1 MIYKR
6 LIISFISVLLV
17 SCANRVDTPLQHSKL
32 VLKNNLIIQSD
43 YSKIF
48 FQADGPIR
56 PADVNEYE
64 PFCSL
69 NTELTSTG
77 RNPIEIEADTF
88 RITKIDNNTPAGESF
103 TVSAGQKEGVTYTT
117 TFSLTSDKQSFVQS
131 LTCQRWTVSSQ
142 KRYLSV
148 NEIENIIGNP
158 GNIE

>member
-1 MIYKR
+1 
-6 LIISFISVLLV
+6 
-17 SCANRVDTPLQHSKL
+17 
-32 VLKNNLIIQSD
+32 
-43 YSKIF
+43 
-48 FQADGPIR
+48 
-56 PADVNEYE
+56 VNKYE